1 MKKGIVVFNTPGAN
15 ANAVKELVILGLLM
29 GSRKV
34 ADALIWAQGLKGNG
48 DQVGKMVE
56 KGKGQFAGPEIQG
69 KTLGVVG
76 LGAIGVLVANAAV
89 ALGMKVLGYDPYL
102 GVKNAWSLSPSV
114 THVGS
119 LDALFAQ
126 SDYITLHIPFTPE
139 TKDTVNAES
148 IAKMKDGARVL
159 NFARGALVN
168 SQDMA
173 AALESGKIAAY
184 VTDFPDDTLLGVP
197 GVVAIPH
204 LGASTPESE
213 DNCATMAAQ
222 ELKEY
227 LENGNITNS
236 VNLPNVSSPRTGDL
250 RICVIHENA
259 KGIIAQITTILGDS
273 DLNIENMVNA
283 SKKDYAYSI
292 FDITGTPTGDALDQ
306 IAAVPGVIKVRTI

>member
-1 MKKGIVVFNTPGAN
+1 M
-15 ANAVKELVILGLLM
+15 
-29 GSRKV
+29 
-34 ADALIWAQGLKGNG
+34 
-48 DQVGKMVE
+48 
-56 KGKGQFAGPEIQG
+56 
-69 KTLGVVG
+69 
-76 LGAIGVLVANAAV
+76 
-89 ALGMKVLGYDPYL
+89 
-102 GVKNAWSLSPSV
+102 
-114 THVGS
+114 
-119 LDALFAQ
+119 
-126 SDYITLHIPFTPE
+126 
-139 TKDTVNAES
+139 
-148 IAKMKDGARVL
+148 
-159 NFARGALVN
+159 
-168 SQDMA
+168 
-173 AALESGKIAAY
+173 
-184 VTDFPDDTLLGVP
+184 GVP

-283 SKKDYAYSI
+283 SKKEYAYSI

>member
-1 MKKGIVVFNTPGAN
+1 
-15 ANAVKELVILGLLM
+15 
-29 GSRKV
+29 
-34 ADALIWAQGLKGNG
+34 
-48 DQVGKMVE
+48 MVE

-184 VTDFPDDTLLGVP
+184 VTDFPDDALLGVP

-273 DLNIENMVNA
+273 DLNIENMG
-283 SKKDYAYSI
+283 STPPKRI
-292 FDITGTPTGDALDQ
+292 TPTPSLTSPALPPAMLW
-306 IAAVPGVIKVRTI
+306 IRLRRFPA